1 MGNSKALTTN
11 FKPNDCEVFM
21 TKWKYA
27 LIKIEHE
34 SIGSDNHCE
43 LVEVVYEAGAGN
55 NILGFNRARIASIQ
69 ELERAHKDVLSDG
82 INTFFLNNGTF
93 SPSEDGFWEWT
104 PNSSYL
110 AEQELY
116 AVYGGD

>member
-1 MGNSKALTTN
+1 
-11 FKPNDCEVFM
+11 M

-34 SIGSDNHCE
+34 SIKSDNHCE
-43 LVEVVYEAGAGN
+43 LVEVVYDSSVEN
-55 NILGFNRARIASIQ
+55 NILGFNRARITSVE
-69 ELERAHKDVLSDG
+69 ELEKAHKDVMSDG
-82 INTFFLNNGTF
+82 INLFFLDNGIF
-93 SPSEDGFWEWT
+93 SPTKDGFWDWK
-104 PNSSYL
+104 PNASYL

>member
-1 MGNSKALTTN
+1 
-11 FKPNDCEVFM
+11 M

-34 SIGSDNHCE
+34 SIESDNYCE
-43 LVEVVYEAGAGN
+43 LVEVVFEAKVSN
-55 NILGFNRARIASIQ
+55 NILGFNRARITSVQ
-69 ELERAHKDVLSDG
+69 ELERAHEDVTSDG
-82 INTFFLNNGTF
+82 INTFFLDNGTF
-93 SPSEDGFWEWT
+93 SPSDDGFWSWT
-104 PNSSYL
+104 PSASYL